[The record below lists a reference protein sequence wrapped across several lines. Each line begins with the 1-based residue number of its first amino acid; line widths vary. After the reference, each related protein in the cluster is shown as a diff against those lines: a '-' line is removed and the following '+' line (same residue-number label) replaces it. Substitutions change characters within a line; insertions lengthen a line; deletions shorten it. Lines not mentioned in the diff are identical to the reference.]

1 MNFNELKTILTGKL
15 ARNISYTEIAS
26 ALGVSKQYIT
36 QIKEKELSSKQI
48 TKLEKYFNCAILE
61 LPSEDEDCFEIP
73 IKGDVIAS
81 MGYGVRIYNE
91 NATASYSVSKKL
103 INDLRINPNN
113 TEMIFAQGDSM
124 MPTIEGGDSLLVD
137 YSKTDIY
144 DGKVYCVRI
153 DGQLY
158 AKRLQKIPPY
168 TVRVVSDNPK
178 YRCFEIDL
186 NKSIDFDFQVIGEIR
201 WWGRVAK

>member
-15 ARNISYTEIAS
+15 ARNISYTEIAA

-36 QIKEKELSSKQI
+36 QIKKKELNGEQI

-103 INDLRINPNN
+103 INDLKINPNN

-158 AKRLQKIPPY
+158 AKRLQKIPPH

-186 NKSIDFDFQVIGEIR
+186 DKSIDFDFRVIGEIR